1 MASVA
6 LDGTRIGTA
15 EGLARPGTWLASPR
29 YDLGFRI
36 LSAAIVVFPHLS
48 YAVLGK
54 NIYVDLTVT
63 LVITPRFAR
72 P

>member
-15 EGLARPGTWLASPR
+15 DGLTRPGTWLVSPR
-29 YDLGFRI
+29 YDLAFLV
-36 LSAAIVVFPHLS
+36 LSQRDS
-48 YAVLGK
+48 
-54 NIYVDLTVT
+54 
-63 LVITPRFAR
+63 VITPSFAR